1 MRSKTLNSSRDLS
14 IRLSKQSSCT
24 LVPWKMIIITMWLSV
39 PMQTQ
44 VGQLVFGKM
53 VGCSKSLKVLILI
66 VLSFAQTL
74 TILFAPA
81 MTSRGTLLEPRPKKK
96 FRKKSPRGMV
106 IQVLKVLPQ
115 SMNSVETV
123 TSNQVVVLPKSTEAR
138 LSLVGPT
145 PSTTPILPRQQQVL
159 TRSFLHPRL
168 SETLDHVI
176 SVHGTAKVFQ
186 GYLAVLKSNTVFETK
201 MYMARRYNVGL
212 NHTQMAS

>member
-1 MRSKTLNSSRDLS
+1 
-14 IRLSKQSSCT
+14 
-24 LVPWKMIIITMWLSV
+24 
-39 PMQTQ
+39 MQTQ

-53 VGCSKSLKVLILI
+53 VGCSKSLKVLILLI
-66 VLSFAQTL
+66 VLSSYAQTL

-81 MTSRGTLLEPRPKKK
+81 MTSRGTLPEPRPKKK
-96 FRKKSPRGMV
+96 FRKIFLRGMV

-186 GYLAVLKSNTVFETK
+186 EYLAVLKSNTVFETK
-201 MYMARRYNVGL
+201 MCTARRCSVGL